1 MFVQQLLSR
10 GYGFHER
17 AFGGVTFQKKA
28 GDTAVGWALGY
39 MLNLTNLIPA
49 EPPALRKGTDFS
61 AWVVLVLLFAAML
74 LAAFVLLLRQA
85 RSAKSSSAI

>member
-1 MFVQQLLSR
+1 
-10 GYGFHER
+10 
-17 AFGGVTFQKKA
+17 
-28 GDTAVGWALGY
+28 